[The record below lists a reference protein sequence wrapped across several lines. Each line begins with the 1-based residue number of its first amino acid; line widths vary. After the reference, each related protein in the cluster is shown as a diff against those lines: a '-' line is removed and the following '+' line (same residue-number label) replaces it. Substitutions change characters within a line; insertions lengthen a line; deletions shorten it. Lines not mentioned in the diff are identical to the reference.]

1 MAKSTWVQT
10 NFNSGEWSPLAY
22 GRFDIDK
29 YKSGLSECL
38 NFIPTQQGGLSR
50 RPGTIHVAES
60 KMNLISADT
69 PRLVPFEFNADQSYM
84 LEFGHYYIRF
94 FVNGGQL
101 LTGTVAAWATG
112 NDYVPG
118 DLRSSS
124 GVNYYCKLA
133 NDSDV
138 VAITDTDY
146 WHPLVGDI
154 FEIPSPYSCGFEAG
168 PTDVWDLDFAQKA
181 DSLYIVR
188 ENLPPMKLQRRGA
201 VDWVLVT
208 VSALDGPYL
217 GTNTTTTTLTPAG
230 TTGTVAVEASSTVGI
245 NDGAGFQ
252 STDVGRR
259 LRIKC
264 GGVWLSGDIA
274 TVVDTENIT
283 WTIEDPNG
291 QLIPAKAVATA
302 NISGGSVFSVSIVN
316 GGSGYGNAPPTVD
329 FVFGGGSGAVAYAT
343 VTNGVVTAITMAVTG
358 TGYTMAPSVLI
369 SAPAGLVASA
379 TSFWRLG
386 SWNSVLGYPS
396 CVAFHQDRLCFGG
409 QTGYPNRIDCSNT
422 GDYENFAPTNI
433 DGTVVDSNALA
444 FTLNSG
450 KLNAARWLISDEWGL
465 LIGSAGSEWVIAPS
479 NTQQALTPTN
489 VNAKELSN
497 YGSSDADPVRVGKV
511 ILFVQRTGRKLREM
525 LYQFVDSTFTAAD
538 ISLVGE
544 HLTQSGLK
552 QMAVQFAPQQVVWIV
567 RVDGTLVGMTYDRDQ
582 KIVGWHKHALGGK
595 GYSGVGAPVVGS
607 VAIIPATDNTRD
619 EVWLTVGRHVNGS
632 FRWDVERMSKV
643 WEGGD
648 DMMAGTFLDSS
659 SYYSGVTAETIT
671 GLAWLKGETVGV
683 LLNGAVHLDRVVSS
697 TGTISLQGVDLGDVS
712 MKVQVGL
719 KYTSRAKTLTIESG
733 GTEGPSQGKLK
744 RIHRVVMR
752 FFQTMGLK
760 IHSDQYGIDP
770 YDIPTRTDADPMDVA
785 LALYSGDRAIP
796 YEGKWDMEGRIGFET
811 DTPLPCNV
819 TMLMAQ
825 LDTQENS

>member
-50 RPGTIHVAES
+50 RPGTVHVAGS

-69 PRLVPFEFNADQSYM
+69 PRLVPFEFSAYQSYV

-101 LTGTVAAWATG
+101 LIGTVTAWATG
-112 NDYVPG
+112 QNYVPG

-138 VAITDTDY
+138 IAITNASY
-146 WHPLVGDI
+146 WHPLVDDI
-154 FEIPSPYSCGFEAG
+154 FEIPSSYSCGSFGA
-168 PTDVWDLDFAQKA
+168 TDVWGLDFAQKA
-181 DSLYIVR
+181 DTLYIVR
-188 ENLPPMKLQRRGA
+188 ENVAPMKLQRRGA
-201 VDWVLVT
+201 TDWVLTEVN
-208 VSALDGPYL
+208 VIDGPYL

-230 TTGTVAVEASSTVGI
+230 TSGTVAVEASSVAGI
-245 NDGAGFQ
+245 NDGIGFQ
-252 STDVGRR
+252 SADVGRR

-274 TVVDTENIT
+274 TVVDTDSIT
-283 WTIEDPNG
+283 WAIEDPNG
-291 QLIPAKAVATA
+291 QAVPTTAEATA
-302 NISGGSVFSVSIVN
+302 EENAGAVVSVAVIN
-316 GGSGYGNAPPTVD
+316 GGGGYKDVPPAVSFSG
-329 FVFGGGSGAVAYAT
+329 GGGSGAAAYA
-343 VTNGVVTAITMAVTG
+343 VVAGGVVTAIVVGSGGSGYIAAPTVTV
-358 TGYTMAPSVLI
+358 APPEAI
-369 SAPAGLVASA
+369 VAAA
-379 TSFWRLG
+379 TTFWRLG
-386 SWNSVLGYPS
+386 SWSDTLGYPS
-396 CVAFHQDRLCFGG
+396 CATFHQDRLCFGG
-409 QTGYPNRIDCSNT
+409 QTGYPNRIDCSAT
-422 GDYENFAPTNI
+422 GDYENFSPSNT

-465 LIGSAGSEWVIAPS
+465 LIGSAGSEWVISPS
-479 NTQQALTPTN
+479 STQQALTPTN
-489 VNAKELSN
+489 VNTKELSN
-497 YGSSDADPVRVGKV
+497 YGSANTAPVRVGKV
-511 ILFVQRTGRKLREM
+511 ILFVQRTKRKLREM

-582 KIVGWHKHALGGK
+582 KIVGWHKHVLGGK

-619 EVWLTVGRHVNGS
+619 EVWLTVGRYVNGS

-643 WEGGD
+643 WEDGD
-648 DMMAGTFLDSS
+648 AIEDSVFVDSS
-659 SYYSGVTAETIT
+659 SSYFGAAVGTIT
-671 GLAWLKGETVGV
+671 GLDWLKGETVSV
-683 LLNGAVHLDRVVSS
+683 LLNGATHPDRVVSS
-697 TGTISLQGVDLGDVS
+697 AGTIALQNETSALN
-712 MKVQVGL
+712 MTVQVGL
-719 KYTSRAKTLTIESG
+719 KYTSRAKTLTVESG

-744 RIHRVVMR
+744 RIHRLVMR

-811 DTPLPCNV
+811 DTPLPCNI

>member
-50 RPGTIHVAES
+50 RPGTVHVAES

-69 PRLVPFEFNADQSYM
+69 PRLVTFEFSADQSYV

-101 LTGTVAAWATG
+101 LTGTVTAWATG
-112 NDYVPG
+112 QNYVPG

-124 GVNYYCKLA
+124 GVSYYCKLA

-138 VAITDTDY
+138 VAITNTSY
-146 WHPLVGDI
+146 WHPLVDDI

-168 PTDVWDLDFAQKA
+168 TTDVWGLDFAQKA
-181 DSLYIVR
+181 DTLYIVR
-188 ENLPPMKLQRRGA
+188 ENVAPMKLQRRGA
-201 VDWVLVT
+201 VDWILTEVNVI
-208 VSALDGPYL
+208 DGPYL

-230 TTGTVAVEASSTVGI
+230 TSGTVAVEASSTVGI

-259 LRIKC
+259 LRMKC

-274 TVVDTENIT
+274 TVVDTDSIT
-283 WTIEDPNG
+283 WAIEDPSG
-291 QLIPAKAVATA
+291 QSVPTTAEATA
-302 NISGGSVFSVSIVN
+302 EENAGAVVSVAVIN
-316 GGSGYGNAPPTVD
+316 GGGGYKDVPPEVSFSG
-329 FVFGGGSGAVAYAT
+329 GGGSGAAAYA
-343 VTNGVVTAITMAVTG
+343 VVAGGVVTAIVVGSGGSGYIAAPTVTVDPPE
-358 TGYTMAPSVLI
+358 AI
-369 SAPAGLVASA
+369 VAAA
-379 TSFWRLG
+379 TTFWRLG
-386 SWNSVLGYPS
+386 SWSDTLGYPS
-396 CVAFHQDRLCFGG
+396 CATFHQDRLCFGG
-409 QTGYPNRIDCSNT
+409 QTGYPNRIDCSAT
-422 GDYENFAPTNI
+422 GDYENFSPSNT
-433 DGTVVDSNALA
+433 DGTVVDSNALS

-465 LIGSAGSEWVIAPS
+465 LIGSAGSEWVISPS
-479 NTQQALTPTN
+479 STQQALTPTN
-489 VNAKELSN
+489 VNTKELSN
-497 YGSSDADPVRVGKV
+497 YGSADTAPVRVGKV
-511 ILFVQRTGRKLREM
+511 ILFVQRTKRKLREM

-567 RVDGTLVGMTYDRDQ
+567 REDGTLVGMTYDRDQ
-582 KIVGWHKHALGGK
+582 KIVGWHKHVLGGK

-619 EVWLTVGRHVNGS
+619 EVWLTVGRYVNGA

-643 WEGGD
+643 WEDGD
-648 DMMAGTFLDSS
+648 AIEDSVFVDSS
-659 SYYSGVTAETIT
+659 SSYFGAAVDTIT
-671 GLAWLKGETVGV
+671 GLDWLKGETVSV
-683 LLNGAVHLDRVVSS
+683 LLNGATHPDRVVSS
-697 TGTISLQGVDLGDVS
+697 TGTITLQNETSALNIT
-712 MKVQVGL
+712 VQVGL
-719 KYTSRAKTLTIESG
+719 SYTSRAKTLTIESG

-760 IHSDQYGIDP
+760 IHSDQYGIAP

-811 DTPLPCNV
+811 DTPLPCNI